1 MLRRHRKGHITR
13 TRNRDAKG
21 IWPAIMSNKQC
32 YLLLKIVDG
41 PTHAEFIEDNC
52 ETRMDMRAY
61 RWQDFKIKN
70 QSEDWTFNLQMDRTF
85 CIPPEDAMLA
95 QDKYLSTSVESLV
108 RPADISSEESH
119 LWHTA
124 GGRFGILRKVGSNT
138 DIVPLADIKCKA
150 FFCEYDANTRKG
162 IVLIAYNGK
171 DIPWLWKKHPE
182 LLQDI
187 RAFGPN
193 CYDWMVKN
201 W

>member
-41 PTHAEFIEDNC
+41 PTHTEFIEDNC

-124 GGRFGILRKVGSNT
+124 GGDLVFCVKLAAIRTLFHLLISNARPFSANMTPILEKVLSSLPITVRIFRGSGKSTQNYFR
-138 DIVPLADIKCKA
+138 IFVRLA
-150 FFCEYDANTRKG
+150 
-162 IVLIAYNGK
+162 LIAMIG
-171 DIPWLWKKHPE
+171 W
-182 LLQDI
+182 
-187 RAFGPN
+187 
-193 CYDWMVKN
+193 
-201 W
+201 